1 MITMTQATK
10 KIVEAKL
17 FMHKC
22 QDKNHTSMH
31 ANQNLNNELMS
42 VGTSAHTI
50 LHANNAWTIIKLL
63 NDTTP
68 SHTVRDDYYDP
79 GNKDIRTH
87 VFHNHIISAGT
98 YM

>member
-1 MITMTQATK
+1 MTQATK

-42 VGTSAHTI
+42 VGTSAHTV
-50 LHANNAWTIIKLL
+50 LHATNACIIIKLL
-63 NDTTP
+63 NDTNTT
-68 SHTVRDDYYDP
+68 SHSK
-79 GNKDIRTH
+79 G
-87 VFHNHIISAGT
+87 
-98 YM
+98 